1 MAEEFEGYQTHT
13 PESRRISLALFLA
26 GVATFA
32 LLYDTQALLP
42 QISET
47 FHIRA
52 EEAALSVSFATIGL
66 AVALLFAGPLSEV
79 IGRRKVMFIGMG
91 VASILGILTGLV
103 PNWHAHLGM
112 RLAMGIFLSG
122 LPAVAMAYLV
132 EELHPKA
139 QTSTAGL
146 YIGGT
151 ALGGMTG
158 RLVCGFI
165 SDHFGWQV
173 ALTAMGVVSAACA
186 VSVMLL
192 LPKSRGFHPAPAKLG
207 LLWYNTWHVFADPGI
222 RLLYVVAACGMGA
235 LVGVFNIL
243 AYRLEGSPY
252 NLNPGLISLIFLV
265 YILGSVSSTEAGR
278 LASRFGQRAVAPW
291 GAVLMLVGVLLT
303 LVSPVWG
310 IIAAMGIFT
319 IGFFAMHGIT
329 SGWVAA
335 RASAGVGA
343 AGQASSGYMF
353 FYYAGSSLFGALAG
367 SAWSH
372 FAWPGVV
379 GLAGALSLV
388 SLLALL
394 WLRRIPSL
402 ADKSGPAYD
411 SRRGN
416 ELK

>member
-1 MAEEFEGYQTHT
+1 MSQFQGYQAHT
-13 PESRRISLALFLA
+13 PEARRISLALFLA

-42 QISET
+42 QISAT

-52 EEAALSVSFATIGL
+52 DEAALSVSFATMGL
-66 AVALLFAGPLSEV
+66 AFALLFAGPISEV
-79 IGRRKVMFIGMG
+79 IGRRKVMFVGMAI
-91 VASILGILTGLV
+91 ASVLGILTGLV
-103 PNWHAHLGM
+103 PNWHAHLVM
-112 RLAMGIFLSG
+112 RLLMGVFLSG

-173 ALTAMGVVSAACA
+173 AVTAMGVISALCA
-186 VSVMLL
+186 ISVMVL
-192 LPKSRGFHPAPAKLG
+192 LPKSRGFHPSPAQIKV
-207 LLWYNTWHVFADPGI
+207 LWYNTWHVFSDPGI
-222 RLLYVVAACGMGA
+222 RALYIVGGTGMGA

-243 AYRLEGSPY
+243 AYRLEGEPY
-252 NLNPGLISLIFLV
+252 LMNPGLISLIFLV
-265 YILGSVSSTEAGR
+265 YILGSVASTEAGR
-278 LASRFGQRAVAPW
+278 LAARFGQRAVAPW
-291 GAVLMLVGVLLT
+291 GAAIMLVGALLT
-303 LVSPVWG
+303 LVTPLWG
-310 IIAAMGIFT
+310 IIVAMAILT
-319 IGFFAMHGIT
+319 IGFFAMHGVT

-343 AGQASSGYMF
+343 PGQASSGYMF

-367 SAWSH
+367 SAWAH

-379 GLAGALSLV
+379 VLAALLILA
-388 SLLALL
+388 SLLSTL

-402 ADKSGPAYD
+402 DDKSGPAYD
-411 SRRGN
+411 SRRN
-416 ELK
+416 RR